1 MAFNDQYIG
10 GLWNNTSAKGTNFMK
25 GSITVDGIET
35 KMVIFKNARKKKSTH
50 PDYTIIRDT
59 PLEPKEDD
67 DPFASDPSDESTDE
81 PKAQSKLDD
90 MPDDAQVIF

>member
-10 GLWNNTSAKGTNFMK
+10 GLWNNTSSKGTNFMK

-50 PDYTIIRDT
+50 PDYTIIRDV
-59 PLEPKEDD
+59 PLEQIKDD
-67 DPFASDPSDESTDE
+67 EPVASEPADE
-81 PKAQSKLDD
+81 PKTQSKLDD
-90 MPDDAQVIF
+90 MPDDTQVIF